1 MKKFFVAL
9 IRMMLWY
16 EAQFWSDRIAFAGGT
31 LAGTLIAFV
40 VGLVAG
46 FGYDQS
52 AASVI
57 FAVVVF
63 AVILLFASGIFYIG
77 KKYGDRK
84 PMEDLLK
91 EIEKG

>member
-1 MKKFFVAL
+1 MKKFIVAL
-9 IRMMLWY
+9 VRMMLWY

-46 FGYDQS
+46 FGYYQALGS
-52 AASVI
+52 
-57 FAVVVF
+57 VVF
-63 AVILLFASGIFYIG
+63 AIAAFVVILIFASGVFYVG

-91 EIEKG
+91 EIEKD